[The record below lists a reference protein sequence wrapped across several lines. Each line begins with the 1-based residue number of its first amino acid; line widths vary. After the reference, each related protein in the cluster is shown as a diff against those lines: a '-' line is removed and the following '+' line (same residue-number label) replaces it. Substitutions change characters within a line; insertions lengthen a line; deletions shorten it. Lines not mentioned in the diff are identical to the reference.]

1 MAQVHLW
8 GELRRICG
16 GVKTIEVE
24 AANVNELIDAL
35 EHRYPAL
42 RDLGL
47 AGMTVAIDGELMSNA
62 GFEPV
67 GSESEVHFL
76 QPTGGG

>member
-8 GELRRICG
+8 GELRRVCDGLKI
-16 GVKTIEVE
+16 VEVE
-24 AANVNELIDAL
+24 AANVNELIEAL
-35 EHRYPAL
+35 EERYPAL
-42 RDLGL
+42 ADLGL

-67 GSESEVHFL
+67 GPDSEVHFL